1 MALHVRILRGGR
13 GADVVSA
20 ALRPLEFSKE
30 LSSRR
35 CAFFLATSPRRAAR
49 APFGVTR
56 AAALPLEGRLRA
68 QAARQARGAKVAG
81 AQRAETLRAQRMLPT
96 EDLAAAPLLSST
108 SLRVFLKTEAI
119 LLATCCAF
127 SVPNTC
133 LTRAMYWALVRQAFF
148 CL

>member
-1 MALHVRILRGGR
+1 MAKPRLPIRRLA
-13 GADVVSA
+13 ADVGRPRRE
-20 ALRPLEFSKE
+20 LRENYKFPLRIF
-30 LSSRR
+30 R
-35 CAFFLATSPRRAAR
+35 APSPNRAAR

-56 AAALPLEGRLRA
+56 TAALPLEGRLRA
-68 QAARQARGAKVAG
+68 QATRQAHAAKAAG
-81 AQRAETLRAQRMLPT
+81 ARHAETLRAQRMLPT

-133 LTRAMYWALVRQAFF
+133 LTRAMYWALVSQAFF

>member
-1 MALHVRILRGGR
+1 M
-13 GADVVSA
+13 
-20 ALRPLEFSKE
+20 
-30 LSSRR
+30 
-35 CAFFLATSPRRAAR
+35 
-49 APFGVTR
+49 
-56 AAALPLEGRLRA
+56 
-68 QAARQARGAKVAG
+68 AG

-133 LTRAMYWALVRQAFF
+133 LARAMYWALVRQAFF